1 MGLLDLLSSDEA
13 ALGLGLLAAG
23 GPTTDPNRSGF
34 GQRMAAGVQYAQGNA
49 DNRLR
54 RQFQQSQID
63 ENKAQSDM
71 QRQKLAMSQRQMDMD
86 AQFLGLAP
94 GPSVAAAAGMQA
106 PPSAAPQPMGGAIP
120 ERAAGLPK
128 AVEAFAQGTP
138 ATFGGVA
145 LTAQQI
151 SQKYGIPVEAI
162 INDYRNNGGKKI
174 SEFIMSKGTPD
185 MQVSNGYAY
194 DKNRLAPGFLPS
206 LTTSTSG
213 QTSMTQIQ
221 DGLPV
226 VSAPRGALD
235 TYAAY
240 QGISNRSSA
249 DYKPERVLETD
260 PSSPNYGRTVVKPTS
275 QVLQP
280 GTAGGYGTERDMR
293 ATAAG
298 DMGADPKA
306 LAREIR
312 ATQNDMMKPGLD
324 EPSRAALRAHL
335 ADLQGQGQRIG
346 APAVSGNVVD
356 LSPAELAANE
366 AARARAVDTAK
377 ADVTRDTATQ
387 KKEKSAGEMIAA
399 VRRAR
404 QLLQE
409 GPTAS
414 GIGDLVD
421 KGASFFGESTKGAEV
436 AAKLDIIAGDLKNNV
451 PRMEGPQSDGDRIDY
466 SIQAGRAADR
476 SVPVKQRLAAMDEVE
491 KLQMKY
497 AKLNGGSPGAE
508 GSWEEA
514 RPKAKVLEALPT
526 PNSSNKGQRI
536 RDTTTG
542 KILKSNGLQWK
553 EE

>member
-23 GPTTDPNRSGF
+23 GPTTDPNRAGF

-86 AQFLGLAP
+86 AQFLGLPP
-94 GPSVAAAAGMQA
+94 GPSVATAASAQPALAAAS
-106 PPSAAPQPMGGAIP
+106 PSGGGAIP

-145 LTAQQI
+145 LTAAQI

-162 INDYRNNGGKKI
+162 INDYRSNGGKKI
-174 SEFIMSKGTPD
+174 AEFIMSKGTPD

-194 DKNRLAPGFLPS
+194 DKNALKPGFLPS

-221 DGLPV
+221 DGQPV

-240 QGISNRSSA
+240 QAASNRSAA
-249 DYKPERVLETD
+249 DYKPQEVIGSD
-260 PSSPNYGRTVVKPTS
+260 GRKIVVPTS

-280 GTAGGYGTERDMR
+280 PAGGAGNVQSPGYAGGDRN
-293 ATAAG
+293 AAN
-298 DMGADPKA
+298 
-306 LAREIR
+306 LESIR
-312 ATQNDMMKPGLD
+312 IIESEMQKPGNSQAD
-324 EPSRAALRAHL
+324 VAAMKREVGRLKLQSGITNAQL
-335 ADLQGQGQRIG
+335 AS
-346 APAVSGNVVD
+346 APAGNVVE
-356 LSPAELAANE
+356 LSPAEQAANE
-366 AARARAVDTAK
+366 AARVRAVDTAK
-377 ADVTRDTATQ
+377 ADVARDTGRVADA
-387 KKEKSAGEMIAA
+387 KKTSQMREAA
-399 VRRAR
+399 STAMKI
-404 QLLQE
+404 LE
-409 GPTAS
+409 GNPTGS
-414 GIGDLVD
+414 GVGAFADAVGNFVGQPM
-421 KGASFFGESTKGAEV
+421 KGASDAQQLEALGGWMTA
-436 AAKLDIIAGDLKNNV
+436 NV
-451 PRMEGPQSDGDRIDY
+451 PRMEGPQSDADVRNYATMAGRIGDRTLPVSVRRDALKVVMGLMDKY
-466 SIQAGRAADR
+466 ADLNGAAAAD
-476 SVPVKQRLAAMDEVE
+476 S
-491 KLQMKY
+491 
-497 AKLNGGSPGAE
+497 
-508 GSWEEA
+508 
-514 RPKAKVLEALPT
+514 PKAAPKLIDALPT
-526 PNSSNKGQRI
+526 PNGSNKGQRI

-542 KILKSNGLQWK
+542 KILRSNGMQWK